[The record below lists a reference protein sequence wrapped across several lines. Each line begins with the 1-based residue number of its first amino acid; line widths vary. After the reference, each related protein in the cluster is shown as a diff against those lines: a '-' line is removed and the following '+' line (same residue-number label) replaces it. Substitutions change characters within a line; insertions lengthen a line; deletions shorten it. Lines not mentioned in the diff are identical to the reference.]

1 MEESFTKVKLKPN
14 LENISN
20 TLELNERET
29 RMYLLYMTK
38 RKNTII

>member
-14 LENISN
+14 LVNISN

-29 RMYLLYMTK
+29 RKYLLYLAK